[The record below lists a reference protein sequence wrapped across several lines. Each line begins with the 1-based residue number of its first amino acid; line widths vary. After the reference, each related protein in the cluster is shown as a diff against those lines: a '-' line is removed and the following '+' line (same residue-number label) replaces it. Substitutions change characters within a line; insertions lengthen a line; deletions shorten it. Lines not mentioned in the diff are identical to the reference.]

1 MKENRYLLRKRNWIQ
16 RNWWKILREIFLF
29 INIFL
34 MLFPLFFMFLSATK
48 DTIEISMNP
57 FGFPESFPETLIR
70 NIRVVM
76 SGDMVFYNLDGSS
89 FEIHM
94 FTPFLL
100 MLKNS
105 FLLTVMSLIGML
117 IVGLMF
123 GYAIGSKQFKGKMI
137 LIYFLLIIQTVPFFG
152 YIMPLWLVSD
162 VMHLLD
168 SLIGVVPVY
177 IAVSL
182 PMAIILF
189 QGFFQSFP
197 KEIEEAAKID
207 GCGELKMFLKIVVPM
222 SAGIIAS
229 LAIINFMGY
238 WNEYAIANLMIG
250 QNPDLVTINIGIMK
264 AGNGQSG
271 DYLFYQFTILALS
284 ALPNFIFFTIFQKR
298 IMKGVTLGAVKG

>member
-1 MKENRYLLRKRNWIQ
+1 
-16 RNWWKILREIFLF
+16 
-29 INIFL
+29 
-34 MLFPLFFMFLSATK
+34 
-48 DTIEISMNP
+48 
-57 FGFPESFPETLIR
+57 
-70 NIRVVM
+70 
-76 SGDMVFYNLDGSS
+76 
-89 FEIHM
+89 
-94 FTPFLL
+94 
-100 MLKNS
+100 
-105 FLLTVMSLIGML
+105 
-117 IVGLMF
+117 
-123 GYAIGSKQFKGKMI
+123 
-137 LIYFLLIIQTVPFFG
+137 
-152 YIMPLWLVSD
+152 MPLWLVSD